1 MNPVKRII
9 FFFTCFFYFFISFSA
24 FASDP
29 LIHHSLNIT
38 FNSEKSASIQD
49 TVTIPYSITQSSSS
63 FRLSKNAKIKKITLN
78 GGVILP
84 TVSGDGLLK
93 LKLQKYTET
102 DLLGSS
108 KLVFTY
114 TLPLA
119 ITNNMETLFISGQ
132 DFYYPQLETKDKI
145 EPKIT
150 FQIKIQAPSKLKIVS
165 QGEKLK
171 DTVRNGARTTVWG
184 ENKPQEEILI
194 IADHYHEFSSHHG
207 PIALYAYL
215 RDADKALAHRYFKA
229 TKSYIDLYS
238 KIIAPYP
245 YKKFALV
252 ENSQQTGY
260 GMPSFTL
267 LGSHIIRFPFI
278 LHTSYPHEILH
289 NWFGNGVYIH
299 PDSGNWAEGLTSYL
313 ADHLLLEQVGK
324 GGKYRFQ
331 ELMKYSSYVNET
343 NDFPLAMFKGRDS
356 MTSQAIGYGKM
367 LMAFHMLRIE
377 VGDTIFLKAL
387 QDFYKRNQ
395 FRHAGL
401 KEIQTSFEI
410 VSGVKLE
417 NFFNQWVLRKGAP
430 TLTLFAASKTKE
442 NEKHLLKLETRQTQS
457 EPAFT
462 FKLPIAVWL
471 TSKQKPIIKNIN
483 ISKKK
488 QISLIPFENKPL
500 KVMLDPYHEVF
511 RRLNPKEIPPSLG
524 KAYGAEIKST
534 VFPENNTPNELLSGY
549 KFFNKS
555 LETTSSPPHTTFKNK
570 PQSISATRNVW
581 VFGKN
586 NKLSKKIKTQ
596 LNRYEVKVNEQGVT
610 LEGNYFNWKNHSFIF
625 AVSHHDS
632 NNEQLVWLI
641 THSKKSIPGLI
652 RKLPHYGK
660 YGYLVFEGNEPKNV
674 AKGTWPSSRE
684 GLDHTF
690 TKGTY
695 PLSFKTPLFKKITN

>member
-1 MNPVKRII
+1 MKQIV
-9 FFFTCFFYFFISFSA
+9 YLFISFYSFIFSFPV

-49 TVTIPYSITQSSSS
+49 TVTIPYSITHSSFK
-63 FRLSKNAKIKKITLN
+63 FRLSKNAKIKKITFN
-78 GGVILP
+78 GDVILP
-84 TVSGDGLLK
+84 TISGDGLLK
-93 LKLQKYTET
+93 LELQKYKET
-102 DLLGSS
+102 GLLGSS
-108 KLVFTY
+108 KLIFSY

-119 ITNNMETLFISGQ
+119 ISKNMETLFISGQ
-132 DFYYPQLETKDKI
+132 DLYYPQLETKDNI

-150 FQIKIQAPSKLKIVS
+150 FQAKIQAPSKIKIVS

-171 DTVRNGARTTVWG
+171 DTIRNGTRTTVWR

-194 IADHYHEFSSHHG
+194 IVDHYHEFSSHHG

-215 RDADKALAHRYFKA
+215 RNSDKALANRYFKA

-267 LGSHIIRFPFI
+267 LGSRIIRFPFI

-299 PDSGNWAEGLTSYL
+299 PDSGNWAEGITSYL
-313 ADHLLLEQVGK
+313 ADHLLLEQAGK

-367 LMAFHMLRIE
+367 LMAFHMLRLE

-387 QDFYKRNQ
+387 RNFYKKNQ
-395 FRHAGL
+395 FRYAGL
-401 KEIQTSFEI
+401 KEIQTSFEV
-410 VSGVKLE
+410 VSEINLE
-417 NFFNQWVLRKGAP
+417 SFFNQWILRKGAP
-430 TLTLFAASKTKE
+430 TLTLFSASKTKQ
-442 NEKHLLKLETRQTQS
+442 NGKYLLKLETRQTQS
-457 EPAFT
+457 EPAFI

-471 TSKQKPIIKNIN
+471 TSKQKPTIKNIN

-488 QISLIPFENKPL
+488 QISLIPFESKPL

-534 VFPENNTPNELLSGY
+534 VFPENNTPNELSSGY
-549 KFFNKS
+549 KLFYKS
-555 LETTSSPPHTTFKNK
+555 LETTPSPPHTSFEKK
-570 PQSISATRNVW
+570 SQSISTTSNVW

-586 NKLSKKIKTQ
+586 NKLSKRIKTQ
-596 LNRYEVKVNEQGVT
+596 LSSYDVEVNEQGVT
-610 LEGNYFNWKNHSFIF
+610 LEGSYFNWENHSFIF
-625 AVSHHDS
+625 AVSHNDS
-632 NNEQLVWLI
+632 DNEQLVWLI
-641 THSKKSIPGLI
+641 TQSKKSIPGLV

-660 YGYLVFEGNEPKNV
+660 YGYLVFEGDEPKNV
-674 AKGTWPSSRE
+674 VKGTWPSSRE

-695 PLSFKTPLFKKITN
+695 PLSSKVPLVKR

>member
-1 MNPVKRII
+1 MKQIV
-9 FFFTCFFYFFISFSA
+9 YLFISFYCFVFSFPV

-38 FNSEKSASIQD
+38 FNPEKSASIQD
-49 TVTIPYSITQSSSS
+49 TVTIPYSITHSSFK
-63 FRLSKNAKIKKITLN
+63 FRLSKNAKIKKITFN
-78 GGVILP
+78 GDVILP
-84 TVSGDGLLK
+84 TISGDGLLK
-93 LKLQKYTET
+93 LELQKYKET
-102 DLLGSS
+102 GLLGSS
-108 KLVFTY
+108 KLIFSY

-119 ITNNMETLFISGQ
+119 ISKNMETLFISGQ
-132 DFYYPQLETKDKI
+132 DLYYPQLETKDNI

-150 FQIKIQAPSKLKIVS
+150 FQAKIQAPSKIKIVS

-171 DTVRNGARTTVWG
+171 DTIRNGTRTTVWR

-194 IADHYHEFSSHHG
+194 IVDHYHEFSSHHG

-215 RDADKALAHRYFKA
+215 RNSDKALANRYFKA

-267 LGSHIIRFPFI
+267 LGSRIIRFPFI

-313 ADHLLLEQVGK
+313 ADHLLLEQAGK

-367 LMAFHMLRIE
+367 LMAFHMLRLE

-387 QDFYKRNQ
+387 RNFYKKNQ
-395 FRHAGL
+395 FRYAGL
-401 KEIQTSFEI
+401 KEIQTSFEV
-410 VSGVKLE
+410 VSEINLE
-417 NFFNQWVLRKGAP
+417 SFFNQWILRKGAP
-430 TLTLFAASKTKE
+430 TLTLFSASKTKQ
-442 NEKHLLKLETRQTQS
+442 NGKYLLKLETRQTQS
-457 EPAFT
+457 EPAFI

-471 TSKQKPIIKNIN
+471 TSKQKPTIKNIN

-488 QISLIPFENKPL
+488 QISLIPFESKPL

-534 VFPENNTPNELLSGY
+534 VFPENNTPNELSSGY
-549 KFFNKS
+549 KLFYKS
-555 LETTSSPPHTTFKNK
+555 LETTPSPPHTSFEKK
-570 PQSISATRNVW
+570 SQSISTTSNVW

-596 LNRYEVKVNEQGVT
+596 LSSYGVEFNEQGVT
-610 LEGNYFNWKNHSFIF
+610 LEGNYFNWENHSFIF
-625 AVSHHDS
+625 AVSHNDS
-632 NNEQLVWLI
+632 DNEQLVWLI
-641 THSKKSIPGLI
+641 TQSKKSIPGLV

-660 YGYLVFEGNEPKNV
+660 YGYLVFEGDEPKNV
-674 AKGTWPSSRE
+674 VKGTWPSSRE

-695 PLSFKTPLFKKITN
+695 PLSSKVPLVKR